1 MQILVFSRQDVE
13 RGVVADLQLASPNAL
28 FAIISI
34 RDLGA
39 REVHVVTQRQKQ
51 TFGILRLAYEDDES
65 GPLAISPAQAQETAE
80 FIKQAASAGVDVLC
94 CHCEQGVSRSAATAA
109 AAAELLGQNN
119 DEFFRDP
126 YFLNILVYTSILK
139 AAGKTPKRGAYDRV
153 VTLED
158 DEQ

>member
-1 MQILVFSRQDVE
+1 MQIIVMSMEDVE
-13 RGVVADLQLASPNAL
+13 RGEIAGMQTRQPNSL
-28 FAIISI
+28 FAVISI

-39 REVHVVTQRQKQ
+39 RHIFVITQRAKQ
-51 TFGILRLAYEDDES
+51 TFGVLRLDYDDNEF
-65 GPLAISPAQAQETAE
+65 GPKAITPAQAKETAD
-80 FIKQAASAGVDVLC
+80 FIRQAASAGVDVLC
-94 CHCEQGVSRSAATAA
+94 CHCKAGVSRSAATAA
-109 AAAELLGQNN
+109 AAAEILGQNN

-153 VTLED
+153 VNLED